1 VIYVNSL
8 LIWTSAELFKR
19 VQVHMANNLNL
30 AEGETHKKPI
40 AQKHL
45 PFHKV
50 VQPTEVAYTQ
60 SIYIYFPLLQQI
72 LILKKYIYIHLS
84 ILEYS

>member
-1 VIYVNSL
+1 
-8 LIWTSAELFKR
+8 
-19 VQVHMANNLNL
+19 MANNLNL

-45 PFHKV
+45 PFHQV

-60 SIYIYFPLLQQI
+60 SIYIYFPLLQLI
-72 LILKKYIYIHLS
+72 LILCQFWKIHNKNNYSDSKYF
-84 ILEYS
+84 